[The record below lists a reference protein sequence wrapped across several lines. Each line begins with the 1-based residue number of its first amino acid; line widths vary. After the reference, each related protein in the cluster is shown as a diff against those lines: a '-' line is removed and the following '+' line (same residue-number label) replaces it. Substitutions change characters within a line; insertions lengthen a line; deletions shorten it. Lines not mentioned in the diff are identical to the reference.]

1 MLFSAQLLHSL
12 QYAFLSSMFLS
23 LEYMALAKKLA
34 YFLHAPSTYFIRFY
48 NASSSWYFLILSI
61 YCIVFFCFFF
71 VFAFQM
77 LLNVLVLDFFLFF
90 LLLLLLLL
98 SLLLSSPL
106 LLSCT
111 RSLNLAVGWK
121 TIATLIH
128 KK

>member
-61 YCIVFFCFFF
+61 YCIVFFLFFF

-90 LLLLLLLL
+90 LLLLLLL

>member
-61 YCIVFFCFFF
+61 YCIVFFLFFF
-71 VFAFQM
+71 CFCFSNVVECFSFR
-77 LLNVLVLDFFLFF
+77 LLSI
-90 LLLLLLLL
+90 LLLLLIIIIIIIIII
-98 SLLLSSPL
+98 
-106 LLSCT
+106 
-111 RSLNLAVGWK
+111 
-121 TIATLIH
+121 IAIIIILY
-128 KK
+128 KKLKPCSWLENNSYADS